1 MKYKSFITK
10 SAALALTL
18 AFVTSTIVCGATT
31 AKSSP
36 VTTTTESTET
46 TTNSAFNGNK
56 GGEKDLKEKP
66 NGDMQPPADGEE
78 PPEKPDGDNAPEPPT
93 GDDMSERP
101 TGEEPPTGENGIPEK
116 PENDTKAEKPTETT
130 TASTSSSFTDIT
142 DKYSWASEAINS
154 LYKAGIV
161 SGTGN
166 NQYSPA
172 ATIKRGDFVIM
183 VVKLLGLT
191 SDSANTNDFSDV
203 AKGSYYESAITTA
216 KNLGIIT
223 ETGTF
228 RPNEAITREEAID
241 ILYRALKLKGLVT
254 NDSTDISSFS
264 DCSSLSDTSK
274 KAIATLSSMKIIS
287 GYNGKFNPASTLTRA
302 EVAVV
307 LHNSPTE

>member
-1 MKYKSFITK
+1 MKHKSFIAK
-10 SAALALTL
+10 STALVLALAFAT
-18 AFVTSTIVCGATT
+18 TTIVCGATT
-31 AKSSP
+31 TKSSTS
-36 VTTTTESTET
+36 TTTTESTET
-46 TTNSAFNGNK
+46 TTGSAPNDGKGGPNGN
-56 GGEKDLKEKP
+56 
-66 NGDMQPPADGEE
+66 MQPPANGEE
-78 PPEKPDGDNAPEPPT
+78 PPEKPDGDNMPEK
-93 GDDMSERP
+93 P
-101 TGEEPPTGENGIPEK
+101 TGEEPPTGENGMPEK
-116 PENDTKAEKPTETT
+116 PENDTKTKKTTETT
-130 TASTSSSFTDIT
+130 TANTAISFTDIT
-142 DKYSWASEAINS
+142 DKYSWASEAINA

-172 ATIKRGDFVIM
+172 ATIKRGDFVVM
-183 VVKLLGLT
+183 VVKLLSLT
-191 SDSANTNDFSDV
+191 SESTIANSFTDV

-241 ILYRALKLKGLVT
+241 ILYRALKLKGLIT
-254 NDSTDISSFS
+254 NDLTDVSSFT
-264 DCSSLSDTSK
+264 DCSNLSDDSK

-307 LHNSPTE
+307 LNNSPTK

>member
-1 MKYKSFITK
+1 MKHKSFIAK
-10 SAALALTL
+10 STALVLALAFAT
-18 AFVTSTIVCGATT
+18 TTIVCGATT
-31 AKSSP
+31 TKSSTS
-36 VTTTTESTET
+36 TTTTESTET
-46 TTNSAFNGNK
+46 TTGSVPDNGKGGPNGN
-56 GGEKDLKEKP
+56 
-66 NGDMQPPADGEE
+66 MQPPADGEE

-93 GDDMSERP
+93 GDNIPEKP
-101 TGEEPPTGENGIPEK
+101 IGEEPPTGENGMPEK
-116 PENDTKAEKPTETT
+116 PENDAKAEKPTETT
-130 TASTSSSFTDIT
+130 TANATGSFTDIT
-142 DKYSWASEAINS
+142 DKYSWASEAINA

-183 VVKLLGLT
+183 VIKLLGLT
-191 SDSANTNDFSDV
+191 SESTTANSFTDV

-241 ILYRALKLKGLVT
+241 ILYRALKLKGLIT
-254 NDSTDISSFS
+254 SDLTDVSSFT
-264 DCSSLSDTSK
+264 DCSNLNDDSK

-287 GYNGKFNPASTLTRA
+287 GYNGKFNPTSTLTRA

-307 LHNSPTE
+307 LNNSPTK

>member
-1 MKYKSFITK
+1 MKHKSFIAK
-10 SAALALTL
+10 STALVLALAF
-18 AFVTSTIVCGATT
+18 ATSTIVCGATT
-31 AKSSP
+31 TKSSTS
-36 VTTTTESTET
+36 TTTTESTET
-46 TTNSAFNGNK
+46 TTGSVPNDGKGGPNGN
-56 GGEKDLKEKP
+56 
-66 NGDMQPPADGEE
+66 MQPPADGEE

-93 GDDMSERP
+93 GDNMSEKP

-130 TASTSSSFTDIT
+130 TTNTTVSFTDIT
-142 DKYSWASEAINS
+142 DKYSWASDAINA

-166 NQYSPA
+166 NQYSPS
-172 ATIKRGDFVIM
+172 ATIKRGDFIIM

-191 SDSANTNDFSDV
+191 SDSTTANSFTDV

-216 KNLGIIT
+216 KNIGIIT

-241 ILYRALKLKGLVT
+241 ILYRALKLKGLVA
-254 NDSTDISSFS
+254 NDLTDVSSFT
-264 DCSSLSDTSK
+264 DCSNLSDDSK

-287 GYNGKFNPASTLTRA
+287 GYNGKFNPTSTLTRA

-307 LHNSPTE
+307 LNNSPTK